1 MKIIIEQG
9 SHKESVSVKVR
20 DLLDDR
26 QSKRGGKIVE
36 AITGGPRKGTGNS
49 LFTTGKSSDGM
60 ISLKTYL
67 RPETVTFDKGTR
79 LGSGTYS
86 NVYDGLYLGSEVAV
100 KRFKVADSAS
110 LKAYQKELEVFTWL
124 RINGS
129 HPNLI

>member
-1 MKIIIEQG
+1 M
-9 SHKESVSVKVR
+9 
-20 DLLDDR
+20 
-26 QSKRGGKIVE
+26 
-36 AITGGPRKGTGNS
+36 
-49 LFTTGKSSDGM
+49 
-60 ISLKTYL
+60 
-67 RPETVTFDKGTR
+67 
-79 LGSGTYS
+79 GSGTYS